1 MVKIGTFWVISIFKE
16 YSHHLVFAEFM
27 NYSIADLRPS
37 RLKTFYKYDD
47 RVNLWTTREL
57 IWTCQMP
64 PFNINS
70 KSKGEISCQP
80 QTQRN

>member
-27 NYSIADLRPS
+27 NYSVADLRPS

-47 RVNLWTTREL
+47 RVNLWIDEGVNL
-57 IWTCQMP
+57 DL
-64 PFNINS
+64 S
-70 KSKGEISCQP
+70 DASISH
-80 QTQRN
+80 

>member
-16 YSHHLVFAEFM
+16 YAHHCDFAQFM

-47 RVNLWTTREL
+47 RVNLRMDEGVNL
-57 IWTCQMP
+57 DLSDASI
-64 PFNINS
+64 
-70 KSKGEISCQP
+70 
-80 QTQRN
+80 